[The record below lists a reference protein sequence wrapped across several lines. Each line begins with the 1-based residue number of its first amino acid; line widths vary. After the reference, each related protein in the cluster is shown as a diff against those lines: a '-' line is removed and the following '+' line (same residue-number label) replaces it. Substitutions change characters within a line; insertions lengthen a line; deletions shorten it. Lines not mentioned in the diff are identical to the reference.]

1 MELIIDMN
9 KKYENVYNLLC
20 YAIYEADRAYN
31 KFYQKALKEFEL
43 TYPQYVILL
52 ELWQED
58 HQTLKK
64 LSEKTDLK
72 SNTLTPLLRRLEERN
87 WITREQPETDKR
99 QLILH
104 LTGKAKNEKANIM
117 NSISNC
123 ANSGTDICDSFEEYD
138 FLVEK
143 LHKISEN
150 LKKII
155 NE

>member
-1 MELIIDMN
+1 M
-9 KKYENVYNLLC
+9 
-20 YAIYEADRAYN
+20 
-31 KFYQKALKEFEL
+31 
-43 TYPQYVILL
+43 

-99 QLILH
+99 QLIVH
-104 LTGKAKNEKANIM
+104 LTEKAKNEKENIM

-123 ANSGTDICDSFEEYD
+123 ANLGEDVCDSFEEYD

-150 LKKII
+150 LKKMMSVKKGKKGI
-155 NE
+155 NYEKKEKRIGNRKF

>member
-1 MELIIDMN
+1 MN
-9 KKYENVYNLLC
+9 IADKKKYEDTQNLLC
-20 YAIYEADRAYN
+20 YAIYEADRVIN
-31 KFYQKALKEFEL
+31 KFYQKALKKFEL

-72 SNTLTPLLRRLEERN
+72 SNTLTLLLRRLEEKN

-99 QLILH
+99 QLIVH
-104 LTGKAKNEKANIM
+104 LTEKAKNEKKNIM

-123 ANSGTDICDSFEEYD
+123 ANLGEDVCDSFEEYD

>member
-1 MELIIDMN
+1 MN
-9 KKYENVYNLLC
+9 IVDKKKYENVHNLLC

-99 QLILH
+99 HLIAH
-104 LTGKAKNEKANIM
+104 LTEKAKNEKYNVM
-117 NSISNC
+117 NSVLNY
-123 ANSGTDICDSFEEYD
+123 ANLGEDICDSFEEYD

-155 NE
+155 NV